1 MKIIAIHVDYA
12 RYRVKK
18 KTPIAEPI
26 DRVEDSMEEGVL
38 LMCCVE
44 KADEDDPG
52 YVIGNASEGVL
63 KRLNMLKVKKVMI
76 YPYAHL
82 SNDLSSPETAVE
94 VLKGLEKSLKAM
106 DIEVKRA
113 AFGWYKELESRSK
126 GHPLSDLS
134 MSICACQEGKC
145 PLSSCQ
151 SLVENKDSFSPL
163 QEG

>member
-1 MKIIAIHVDYA
+1 MRIIAIHVDYA

-18 KTPIAEPI
+18 KTPMAEPI
-26 DRVEDSMEEGVL
+26 DKHEDSIEDGVL

-52 YVIGNASEGVL
+52 SVIENASAGVL

-82 SNDLSSPETAVE
+82 SNDLSSPEAAVG
-94 VLKGLEKSLKAM
+94 VLKGLEKSLR
-106 DIEVKRA
+106 DLEIDVKRA

-134 MSICACQEGKC
+134 MSICACQEGNC
-145 PLSSCQ
+145 PLSPCQ
-151 SLVENKDSFSPL
+151 SPIENKASFFPP
-163 QEG
+163 QES

>member
-18 KTPIAEPI
+18 KTPVAEAL
-26 DRVEDSMEEGVL
+26 DKTEDSMEEGVL

-44 KADEDDPG
+44 KTDEENPG
-52 YVIGNASEGVL
+52 TVIANASAGVL

-82 SNDLSSPETAVE
+82 SNDLSSPKAAVE
-94 VLKGLEKSLKAM
+94 VLKGLEKSLS
-106 DIEVKRA
+106 DREIEVKRA

-145 PLSSCQ
+145 PLSPCQ
-151 SLVENKDSFSPL
+151 SPVEGKDSFSSAL
-163 QEG
+163 ES